1 MAVRDDIDNLEQ
13 VIISCLLQAPELVLS
28 QPLDLVLFPRF
39 KNVIHAMVRL
49 SGRGVVVDII
59 SIVDEMEAMG
69 AEMIGISFLGEL
81 QLHMPC
87 SPKNYPLYLRKLR
100 DKVNDLTVFES
111 LREGMKTIAAGNPSN
126 EVLGKLVSQSLRLF
140 TDSADR
146 QYSFKTQEMMQLM
159 VDRLEEIY
167 SQEPGA
173 KTLGVMTG
181 ISKLDEVL
189 GGLHKSDMCVVGA
202 RPSVGKTAFGIT
214 VMINAAKNGLKVG
227 FISTELPVE
236 QISFRIAAQV
246 SGLASKSFRSANFD
260 DRDWARI
267 TSTLALTQNMNMRI
281 YDKPVMRISDVMMQC
296 RAWDLDGGIDLV
308 IVDYLTRIKPDT
320 VTNNQNLDVGE
331 IATQLKNLARDLKIP
346 VIVLAQLNRNVANR
360 ADQKPRMSDLRD
372 SGIIEQEA
380 DSILLLNRQEDN
392 NGNNYCSIIID
403 KNRHGECVE
412 AVVNFEE
419 TTGKWWC
426 EEIYN
431 YEN

>member
-1 MAVRDDIDNLEQ
+1 MAVRDEIDNLEQ
-13 VIISCLLQAPELVLS
+13 IVISCLLNAPELVLS
-28 QPLDLVLFPRF
+28 QPLDLELFPRF

-59 SIVDEMEAMG
+59 SVVDEMEAMG
-69 AEMIGISFLGEL
+69 AELVGIAFLGEL

-87 SPKNYPLYLRKLR
+87 SPKNYPIYLRKLR

-111 LREGMKTIAAGNPSN
+111 LREGMKVIAAGNPSN
-126 EVLGKLVSQSLRLF
+126 EVLGRLVSQSLRLF
-140 TDSADR
+140 TDSAER
-146 QYSFKTQEMMQLM
+146 QYSFKTKEMMQIM
-159 VDRLEEIY
+159 VDKLDEIY
-167 SQEPGA
+167 SQDSGN
-173 KTLGVMTG
+173 KSLGIMTG
-181 ISKLDEVL
+181 LSKLDDVL
-189 GGLHKSDMCVVGA
+189 GGLHKSDMCIVGA
-202 RPSVGKTAFGIT
+202 RPGQGKTSFGIT
-214 VMINAAKNGLKVG
+214 VMINAAKKGLKVG
-227 FISTELPVE
+227 FISTEMAVE
-236 QISFRIAAQV
+236 QISFRVAAQV
-246 SGLASKSFRSANFD
+246 SGLDSKRFRRADFD
-260 DRDWARI
+260 DQEWARI
-267 TSTLALTQNMNMRI
+267 TSTLALTQNMDMRI
-281 YDKPVMRISDVMMQC
+281 CDKPLMRISDVMMQC

-380 DSILLLNRQEDN
+380 DSILLLNRQEDES
-392 NGNNYCSIIID
+392 GNNYCSIIID

-426 EEIYN
+426 DEVYN